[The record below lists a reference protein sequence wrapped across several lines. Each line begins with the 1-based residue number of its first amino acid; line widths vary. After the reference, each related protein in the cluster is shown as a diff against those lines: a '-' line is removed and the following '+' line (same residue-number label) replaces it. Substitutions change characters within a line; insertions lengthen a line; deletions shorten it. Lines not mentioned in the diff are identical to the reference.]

1 MCLTKAPLDERTLL
15 QILQVCGDLE
25 ESLSGFLFRS
35 VALPFFDALA
45 LPLLPFTVNAFPHLQ
60 AVTSSSKVKQIKIN
74 TPFTLFNYLCSP
86 SLVCNS
92 ASA

>member
-25 ESLSGFLFRS
+25 DSLSGFLFRS
-35 VALPFFDALA
+35 VAFFDALA

-60 AVTSSSKVKQIKIN
+60 AVTSSSTVKQIKIN

>member
-25 ESLSGFLFRS
+25 DSLSGFLFTS
-35 VALPFFDALA
+35 VALTFFDALA

-60 AVTSSSKVKQIKIN
+60 AVTISSKSKEKSIHDTADIIN
-74 TPFTLFNYLCSP
+74 N
-86 SLVCNS
+86 LVTII
-92 ASA
+92 